1 MAKPEMINVTT
12 RFENMFGLVK
22 QEFRGSMFTID
33 RVLYSSTN
41 HLWSIYDMSTTDPKG
56 YAQRIIKITKND
68 APYIITVP
76 NLLTANMFPT
86 YHPDHKKY
94 HALPDYVK
102 RGFNELCGLKT
113 RQRD

>member
-56 YAQRIIKITKND
+56 YAQRII
-68 APYIITVP
+68 TVP